1 MAVAVEQFVKTQLK
15 EISAISS
22 LVSDF
27 TVAHERYAHEYAKL
41 PVASSPVLS
50 SATGSDDLAMPSGLE
65 RILDIA
71 QSVMD
76 AVVQANVMIAQ
87 ELQSAVL
94 GPLEAFRKQQQRQT
108 KQLLEEIEESLSKE
122 KQYHAGIR
130 HVLAKLQETSG
141 DEGQM
146 KRGLAALLHRQPSS
160 GSGPQG
166 GSSSLCDE
174 NNQGQQDDETDL
186 RKREERQ
193 STLRELRAKRD
204 QERAVVRQR
213 LHELELTAEQQ
224 RAVIAGIL
232 QRMFDTFEQQLTP
245 LREKISSFTPTSRN
259 SITEAAPVSQLV
271 ETEQPSQSDAI
282 AAALT
287 SVTNV
292 KAKAEASGMEREVS
306 DLRDYL
312 AVIKRNEATQ
322 RADTIKTL
330 GHTSL
335 VGVKTMELMVNDHV
349 KNLMKALGILSEA
362 VANCQRRVQVR
373 AARVADS
380 TAAGV
385 DMSPLTVAFEDD
397 ADIIGAALGES
408 EGQLAGA
415 KEGPD
420 DGKRGL
426 TNTEAPEQ
434 IDNEVGNNAA
444 EMIEDQVNRTDHV
457 VRSKSHETNRGVI
470 YQAFKRKM
478 PTDCAT

>member
-1 MAVAVEQFVKTQLK
+1 MAVAVEHFVKTQLK

-50 SATGSDDLAMPSGLE
+50 SPTGSDDLAMPSGLE

-76 AVVQANVMIAQ
+76 AVVQANLMIAQ
-87 ELQSAVL
+87 ELQIEEGMIKRIQAMLKAHSTGTIGDVFAP
-94 GPLEAFRKQQQRQT
+94 GPTPADSTALSDFLST
-108 KQLLEEIEESLSKE
+108 HKQLKSN
-122 KQYHAGIR
+122 
-130 HVLAKLQETSG
+130 LA
-141 DEGQM
+141 DPIC
-146 KRGLAALLHRQPSS
+146 R
-160 GSGPQG
+160 
-166 GSSSLCDE
+166 
-174 NNQGQQDDETDL
+174 
-186 RKREERQ
+186 
-193 STLRELRAKRD
+193 TLR
-204 QERAVVRQR
+204 
-213 LHELELTAEQQ
+213 
-224 RAVIAGIL
+224 
-232 QRMFDTFEQQLTP
+232 F
-245 LREKISSFTPTSRN
+245 
-259 SITEAAPVSQLV
+259 
-271 ETEQPSQSDAI
+271 SQSS
-282 AAALT
+282 T
-287 SVTNV
+287 VSVTNV

-415 KEGPD
+415 KESPD